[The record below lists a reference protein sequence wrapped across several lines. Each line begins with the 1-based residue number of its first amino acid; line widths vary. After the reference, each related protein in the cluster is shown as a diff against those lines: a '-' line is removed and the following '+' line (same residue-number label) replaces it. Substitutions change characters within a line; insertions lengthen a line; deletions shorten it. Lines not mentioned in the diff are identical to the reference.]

1 MMSDLPVCKLC
12 DNYPVNYHTG
22 AFGVKHHC
30 DNKHCTLNNVLFTS
44 DQWRTLMGEPCL
56 TMPYAYEIEWPTDS
70 EGSTEA
76 ILCKPWEDSD
86 SQKDFDVAN
95 INGFDI
101 TPLYREKDIL
111 NPKCKC
117 GCGAP
122 SSLECYEIP
131 ED

>member
-1 MMSDLPVCKLC
+1 MEIYNELNDRSGIDLDSFDEEVTEEIIKSM
-12 DNYPVNYHTG
+12 
-22 AFGVKHHC
+22 AEIIQEK
-30 DNKHCTLNNVLFTS
+30 
-44 DQWRTLMGEPCL
+44 WRTLMGEPCL